1 MSVFS
6 WRPMPRLSSPRIW
19 LTTFFALVAG
29 VGGALAQDSIPP
41 IEQGVRLGIT
51 YTPGMRPGMLVLG
64 GSPREMLDS
73 VRTILQRDL
82 EYSDRFEM
90 IFLPGGD
97 SLVLGVR
104 MSPVDENVGSN
115 SVSSIPE
122 PFVNYSLYA
131 ALGADYAVSVLS
143 DMDSSFSIN
152 LYAVRGEEVRATAR
166 LQEMDPQSG
175 DFRMAVHRAA
185 DVLVRAATGE
195 QGIAA
200 SRVTFV
206 SHGRVYS
213 VDSDGAGRQA
223 ISPAGTSSFSP
234 VWGPSALRIAY
245 TELADDG
252 WGSIFVYDSETG
264 TRSAVAHTEEYLNY
278 SSAFSPDGRIL
289 AFTRSWAEGSDLF
302 AYNLAQDCC
311 LQRLTVGRLSDNV
324 SPEFSPDGR
333 RITFESTRSGTS
345 QIYVM
350 ASDGTGQELFAPFD
364 YGVTGAS
371 HSPAWSPD
379 GLSLAFHRSVAGRYQ
394 LFLMDIR
401 SRTVRQLTSAGRNE
415 DPTWAP
421 DSRHV
426 AFKSSRAGSEQIWVV
441 DTETGRVRQLARV
454 GAARMP
460 NWSAPVMQTNQP

>member
-6 WRPMPRLSSPRIW
+6 WRRIPRLSFPHIC
-19 LTTFFALVAG
+19 LTAFVALVVGAAG
-29 VGGALAQDSIPP
+29 AKAQDSIPP

-64 GSPREMLDS
+64 GSPRAMLDS

-104 MSPVDENVGSN
+104 MSPTEGDANSTSGS
-115 SVSSIPE
+115 STAE

-152 LYAVRGEEVRATAR
+152 LYAVRGEEVRTTVR
-166 LQEMDPQSG
+166 LQEMDPHSG

-200 SRVTFV
+200 SRVAFIAN
-206 SHGRVYS
+206 GRVYS

-223 ISPAGTSSFSP
+223 ISPPGTSSFSP
-234 VWGPSALRIAY
+234 VWDPAATRVVY
-245 TELADDG
+245 TKLADDG
-252 WGSIFVYDSETG
+252 WGSIIVYDFAAG
-264 TRSAVAHTEEYLNY
+264 TRSPVPNTEEYLNY
-278 SSAFSPDGRIL
+278 SSAISPDGRIL

-333 RITFESTRSGTS
+333 RITFGSTRSGTS

-379 GLSLAFHRSVAGRYQ
+379 GLNLAFHRSVAGRYQ

-401 SRTVRQLTSAGRNE
+401 TRTVRQLTSAGRNE

-421 DSRHV
+421 DSRHI

-441 DTETGRVRQLARV
+441 DIDTGRVRQLARV